1 MDSASPSNIR
11 QGTVVDLSDYQPDI
25 PEVDTDKGVE
35 IEGGGVIVRIGPALA
50 KKEDLEFDD
59 NLAEGLT
66 QEARGMIADEL
77 IQRIEEDN
85 RSRQEW
91 LDTRARGIEMLGLK
105 IEPMRSS
112 ADPRQRALRGS
123 RTIWGER
130 LLRAVSDGWARES
143 RRGHGGGDD
152 RPR

>member
-66 QEARGMIADEL
+66 AG
-77 IQRIEEDN
+77 
-85 RSRQEW
+85 
-91 LDTRARGIEMLGLK
+91 
-105 IEPMRSS
+105 EPV
-112 ADPRQRALRGS
+112 A
-123 RTIWGER
+123 
-130 LLRAVSDGWARES
+130 
-143 RRGHGGGDD
+143 
-152 RPR
+152 